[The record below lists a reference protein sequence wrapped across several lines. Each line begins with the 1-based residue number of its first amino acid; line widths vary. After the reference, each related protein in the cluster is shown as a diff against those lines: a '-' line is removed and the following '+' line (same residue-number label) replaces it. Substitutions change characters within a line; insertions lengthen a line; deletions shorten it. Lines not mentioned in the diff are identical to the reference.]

1 VPRRPPLL
9 RRLTTAARW
18 PLGVGLTGWRYLWRL
33 TPVDRR
39 EWSDSAPDAGP
50 PRLPEGDDLQRPQ
63 DGAGPITHRLYRL
76 RIRDSR
82 VTPTQLMEAITS
94 DLDGVSPSEFASF
107 QKVHGQAGDLR
118 VDDEYVVRIPG
129 PWDGPVR
136 VVAASSEAF
145 RLATLDGHLE
155 AGQIEF
161 AACARD
167 GLVEFTIESWAR
179 SGDRLS
185 DLLYSRLRVAK
196 EVQFHQWIS
205 VLERVTRLSGGRRH
219 GPLAVMTRRVDHS
232 EQSEGDG
239 ALIGPDRRR
248 ARRELTALEH
258 RAVTVDPDLV
268 ATREGG
274 WHVDDL
280 ARELPPEP
288 PGPPAPGGSWE
299 TARLLMIDY
308 QVADPAMVR
317 ATYRRGAPLAGRDML
332 LQIRFAG
339 LRFYVGV
346 RVGDDYDETRT
357 VDGREARVFGWSY
370 STLQG
375 HFEQGRMH
383 YEVWKWLD
391 SGTVEFRIHAFSR
404 AADEGS
410 WLLRTG
416 FRLVGRTNQLDFYH
430 RAMRQIAR
438 LTEARL
444 ELSRS
449 RAGCAP

>member
-1 VPRRPPLL
+1 VPRRPPLS

-18 PLGVGLTGWRYLWRL
+18 PVGVGLTGWRYLWRL

-39 EWSDSAPDAGP
+39 EWSDSAPGDGP
-50 PRLPEGDDLQRPQ
+50 PRLPEGTDLQRPE
-63 DGAGPITHRLYRL
+63 DGAGPSIHRLYRL
-76 RIRDSR
+76 RIRDSAL
-82 VTPTQLMEAITS
+82 TPTQLIAAIAG
-94 DLDGVSPSEFASF
+94 DLDQVSPSEFASF
-107 QKVHGQAGDLR
+107 QKVRGPEGDLR
-118 VDDEYVVRIPG
+118 VDDEYVVRMPG

-161 AACARD
+161 GARTRD

-185 DLLYSRLRVAK
+185 DLLYSRLRIAK
-196 EVQFHQWIS
+196 EVQLHQWIS

-219 GPLAVMTRRVDHS
+219 GALAVMTRRIDRGAES
-232 EQSEGDG
+232 GGDG
-239 ALIGPDRRR
+239 TVVGPAGRR
-248 ARRELTALEH
+248 ARRELATLEG
-258 RAVTVDPDLV
+258 RAVTVDAGLV
-268 ATREGG
+268 ANREDG

-280 ARELPPEP
+280 ARELPAEP
-288 PGPPAPGGSWE
+288 PGPPVPGGSWE

-317 ATYRRGAPLAGRDML
+317 ATYRRGTPLAGRDML
-332 LQIRFAG
+332 LEIRFAG
-339 LRFYVGV
+339 LRFHAGV

-357 VDGREARVFGWSY
+357 VEGREARVFGWSY

-375 HFEQGRMH
+375 HFERGRMH

-404 AADEGS
+404 AASEGS

-430 RAMRQIAR
+430 RAVRQIAR

-444 ELSRS
+444 ELSRP
-449 RAGCAP
+449 RG

>member
-1 VPRRPPLL
+1 MSRRPPLL

-18 PLGVGLTGWRYLWRL
+18 PVGVGLTGWRYLWRL

-39 EWSDSAPDAGP
+39 EWSDSAPDDGP
-50 PRLPEGDDLQRPQ
+50 PRLPEGTEIQRPQ
-63 DGAGPITHRLYRL
+63 DGAGPVFHRLYRL
-76 RIRDSR
+76 RIRNSAL
-82 VTPTQLMEAITS
+82 TPTQLMEAISS

-107 QKVHGQAGDLR
+107 QKVHGHERDLR
-118 VDDEYVVRIPG
+118 VDDEYVVRMPG

-136 VVAASSEAF
+136 VVAASADTF
-145 RLATLDGHLE
+145 RLATLEGHLE

-161 AACARD
+161 AACTRD

-179 SGDRLS
+179 SGDRFS
-185 DLLYSRLRVAK
+185 DLLYSHLRIAK
-196 EVQFHQWIS
+196 EVQLHQWVS
-205 VLERVTRLSGGRRH
+205 VLERVTQLSGVRRH
-219 GPLAVMTRRVDHS
+219 GPLAVMTRRVDRG
-232 EQSEGDG
+232 EEPGG
-239 ALIGPDRRR
+239 NGTLVGPAGRRV
-248 ARRELTALEH
+248 RRELAAIEG
-258 RAVTVDPDLV
+258 RAVTVDAGLD
-268 ATREGG
+268 ATREDG

-288 PGPPAPGGSWE
+288 PGPPMPGGSWE

-308 QVADPAMVR
+308 QVADPSMVR
-317 ATYRRGAPLAGRDML
+317 ATYRRGTPLAGRDMV
-332 LQIRFAG
+332 LQIRFVG

-346 RVGDDYDETRT
+346 RVGDEYDETRT
-357 VDGREARVFGWSY
+357 VDGREVRVFGWSY

-375 HFEQGRMH
+375 HFERGRMH

-391 SGTVEFRIHAFSR
+391 SGTVEFRIHSFSR

-430 RAMRQIAR
+430 RAVRQIVR

-449 RAGCAP
+449 RP